1 MTGEPAEEE
10 HDAESPDLDAIGDHH
25 MPEDLRR
32 EQREK
37 KSSQADDTE
46 GERS

>member
-1 MTGEPAEEE
+1 MTGEPPEKGD
-10 HDAESPDLDAIGDHH
+10 DAESPDLEAIGDHH

-32 EQREK
+32 EQRQR
-37 KSSQADDTE
+37 SSQPDDTD